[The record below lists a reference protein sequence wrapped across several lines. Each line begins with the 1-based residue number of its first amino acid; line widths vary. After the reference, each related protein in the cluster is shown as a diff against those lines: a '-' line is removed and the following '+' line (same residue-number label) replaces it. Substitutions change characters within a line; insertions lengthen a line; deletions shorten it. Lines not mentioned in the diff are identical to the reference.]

1 MTGFGKQLVESVHEP
16 WAEHY
21 VRYKILKKII
31 KLIAAAESSPVSVAT
46 ARAKLAGLAPAELPL
61 LERQV
66 QEGALSRIALE
77 QFWEEILEVEHGR
90 VKSFSLATR
99 EKLEDQA
106 KEPPSPGDLV
116 PEGGGDAEPLAHLS
130 TSVEP
135 SLRRRMA
142 LHREGLEERRLLLSF
157 QDVNYLAFFKICK
170 KFDKVTGRGLLP
182 LIMQRLDAE
191 MANGWGARAGGDAA
205 AADSEALAK
214 LAEKHKSKSIRLIK
228 DAGKLSRRAIV
239 TQAPLLSSPE
249 KKKIDEKVDI
259 VEGKRL
265 RLRASFLPT
274 QQCRVSSRCWDASPM
289 VCWLCCRGC
298 AGAADGDR

>member
-106 KEPPSPGDLV
+106 KEPPPSPGDLV
-116 PEGGGDAEPLAHLS
+116 PD
-130 TSVEP
+130 
-135 SLRRRMA
+135 RWR
-142 LHREGLEERRLLLSF
+142 
-157 QDVNYLAFFKICK
+157 
-170 KFDKVTGRGLLP
+170 
-182 LIMQRLDAE
+182 
-191 MANGWGARAGGDAA
+191 ARAVA
-205 AADSEALAK
+205 EATLPVRAWVPI
-214 LAEKHKSKSIRLIK
+214 S
-228 DAGKLSRRAIV
+228 AGPS
-239 TQAPLLSSPE
+239 PLES
-249 KKKIDEKVDI
+249 
-259 VEGKRL
+259 
-265 RLRASFLPT
+265 
-274 QQCRVSSRCWDASPM
+274 
-289 VCWLCCRGC
+289 GC
-298 AGAADGDR
+298 

>member
-1 MTGFGKQLVESVHEP
+1 MTGFGKQLVESVHAP

-31 KLIAAAESSPVSVAT
+31 KLIAAAESSPDGVVAIDT

-106 KEPPSPGDLV
+106 REPPPSPGDLV
-116 PEGGGDAEPLAHLS
+116 PEGGDAEPLAHLS
-130 TSVEP
+130 KSVEP

-191 MANGWGARAGGDAA
+191 MANGWGARGGGGDAA

-259 VEGKRL
+259 VEGKHHRL
-265 RLRASFLPT
+265 TLPRLFSL
-274 QQCRVSSRCWDASPM
+274 
-289 VCWLCCRGC
+289 LG
-298 AGAADGDR
+298 

>member
-31 KLIAAAESSPVSVAT
+31 KLIAAAESSPVSVDT

-90 VKSFSLATR
+90 VKSFSLTTR

-106 KEPPSPGDLV
+106 NEPRPSPGNLV

-130 TSVEP
+130 KSVEP
-135 SLRRRMA
+135 SLRRRVA

-157 QDVNYLAFFKICK
+157 QDVNYLAFFKIVK

-191 MANGWGARAGGDAA
+191 MANGWGARGGGGDAA

-228 DAGKLSRRAIV
+228 DAGNLSRRAIV

-259 VEGKRL
+259 VEGKRPL
-265 RLRASFLPT
+265 NIAVSLLPAGMR
-274 QQCRVSSRCWDASPM
+274 CSHRWCCCAVLSRG
-289 VCWLCCRGC
+289 R

>member
-31 KLIAAAESSPVSVAT
+31 KLIAAAESSPVSVDT

-99 EKLEDQA
+99 ERLEDQA
-106 KEPPSPGDLV
+106 KEPPPSPGDLV
-116 PEGGGDAEPLAHLS
+116 PEGGDAEPLAHLS
-130 TSVEP
+130 KSVEP

-157 QDVNYLAFFKICK
+157 QDVNYLAFFKIVK

-191 MANGWGARAGGDAA
+191 MANGWGARGGGGDAA
-205 AADSEALAK
+205 VADSEALAK

-228 DAGKLSRRAIV
+228 DAGNLSRRAIV

-259 VEGKRL
+259 VEGKDHRL
-265 RLRASFLPT
+265 TLPRLFSLLGGVAHTDGLLAVL
-274 QQCRVSSRCWDASPM
+274 QRVRWRS
-289 VCWLCCRGC
+289 
-298 AGAADGDR
+298 